1 MMKLTYVA
9 LNLNIQTVLQ
19 MNAAFVNYFSD
30 VLYSL
35 MVWYSGEQNGW
46 PSS

>member
-1 MMKLTYVA
+1 MKLTYAA
-9 LNLNIQTVLQ
+9 LNLHIQTVLQ
-19 MNAAFVNYFSD
+19 MNAAFVNYFRD

-35 MVWYSGEQNGW
+35 MVWLSGEQNGW